1 MKLYNKF
8 TGNVSSYLKGVYVSN
23 SGSVAGPWTRI
34 ADSRKLANSGSAL
47 KQSVGGKGYG
57 PGIQAWYNQFLAVD
71 PADPN
76 HVYVGLEEVYETRNG
91 GSTWKTV
98 GPYWNFYFGCWGT
111 DLRVDQLGCNL
122 TTHPDQHAIA
132 FGKRDGKAAVFV
144 GNDGGVYAR
153 PVAGQEDREGHAT
166 DWESLND
173 GTMDVLQYYAVDAG
187 DDPADGG
194 DAVSGGLQDN
204 GGSIL
209 RAGDTVM
216 GSNFGGDGGD
226 VLVNPDNGCEIVQEY
241 VYLSL
246 SVTRNCKYQDPS
258 DDASVD
264 PFDPAT
270 SGSIDIAPPDPGP
283 RFIAPFARRRRR
295 TSTPGSP
302 AATSSGPRPRAS
314 PSPAAAAGSHCSTSA
329 PAARRRRWPPAR
341 VRRTSAG
348 AAPATTAGSPAASR
362 SARPETRRPGSSWP

>member
-1 MKLYNKF
+1 M
-8 TGNVSSYLKGVYVSN
+8 SSYLKGVYVSN

-57 PGIQAWYNQFLAVD
+57 PGIQSWYNQFLAVD

-111 DLRVDQLGCNL
+111 DLSDGPAGLQPH
-122 TTHPDQHAIA
+122 HPPRPA
-132 FGKRDGKAAVFV
+132 RDRLRHSAAASRAVFV

-166 DWESLND
+166 DWASLND

-187 DDPADGG
+187 RRPRRDAG

-209 RAGDTVM
+209 RADDTVM

-283 RFIAPFARRRRR
+283 RFIAPFAADDADID
-295 TSTPGSP
+295 TWVAGGNIVWAQTEGFDI
-302 AATSSGPRPRAS
+302 TSSAAWKPLFNLGAGHSSTAVAAREGQAYVGWCGPCNNSGFTRGI
-314 PSPAAAAGSHCSTSA
+314 AAG
-329 PAARRRRWPPAR
+329 
-341 VRRTSAG
+341 
-348 AAPATTAGSPAASR
+348 TTG
-362 SARPETRRPGSSWP
+362 RPGDAGSSWT